1 MSNNGFFLNFSDGMS
16 TIYYSGIKNDT
27 YQNSIQHCM
36 SLGGSLLSYSELMVK
51 TVRKCQKTGEVPNLW
66 TATPWYN
73 RECKF

>member
-1 MSNNGFFLNFSDGMS
+1 MS
-16 TIYYSGIKNDT
+16 TIYYSGIKNAT

-51 TVRKCQKTGEVPNLW
+51 TVWKCQKTGEVPNLW